1 MMAIFLVLSI
11 AVIILLLLC
20 FVFYRKKEFQKES
33 PKESQ
38 KKFIEKFSKYICD
51 ECGEKDCICHRVD
64 DIK

>member
-11 AVIILLLLC
+11 AVIMLLLLY

-33 PKESQ
+33 Q
-38 KKFIEKFSKYICD
+38 KKFIEKSSKYICD

>member
-11 AVIILLLLC
+11 AVIMLLLLY

-33 PKESQ
+33 PK
-38 KKFIEKFSKYICD
+38 KFIEKSSKYICD

>member
-1 MMAIFLVLSI
+1 MAIFLVLSI
-11 AVIILLLLC
+11 AVIMLLLLY

-33 PKESQ
+33 Q
-38 KKFIEKFSKYICD
+38 KKFIEKSSKYICD